1 MRAGVWNVGLAP
13 VFCAGAG
20 KGCPLV
26 LRAILERIYLMISK
40 LRTMALAAALVT
52 GASGMALA
60 QGCPPGYYYDGA
72 YCRPGAGGV
81 VGGAANAAGAIVGGA
96 ANTAGAIVG
105 GTVGAVT
112 GAPYYGSP
120 YPAPGYAPAC
130 PAGYYMSQGG
140 CYPRQ

>member
-1 MRAGVWNVGLAP
+1 MRACAWNVGLVP
-13 VFCAGAG
+13 LFSSGAG
-20 KGCPLV
+20 IDCPLV

-112 GAPYYGSP
+112 GAPYYA
-120 YPAPGYAPAC
+120 PAPAPAYGPTC
-130 PAGYYMSQGG
+130 PAGYYLAQGT